1 MNKTITQLSIQQL
14 LSGDA
19 EYVIPMYQRNYA
31 WEEGEITQLI
41 QDVIDYLSQSNNVA
55 RNYYLGS
62 LVVYERPATKTTVFE
77 TIDGQ
82 QRLTTLS
89 LLTSY
94 LKNSSAV
101 DLDWYSHLSI
111 HFDSRERSR
120 ATFAAIFEGRFKDDP
135 AEVLTE
141 GQINTSLLNGYRL
154 IQKVLPQKL
163 KENGVS
169 VQQFADFLLLHVQI
183 MRVRVPADTDLNHYF
198 EIMNNRGEQLE
209 RHEVLKARM
218 METLQGCQQ
227 SQNCLH
233 AVWEACANMERYVQ
247 MGFTP
252 GQRSSIFGEQ
262 NWGRF
267 EPENFD
273 ELAVALH
280 RSQEVDY
287 KEGAKLSL
295 TDIIAR
301 PPISTEK
308 TDNGEEAPER
318 FNTVI
323 NFPNFLLHVLRA
335 DTQAD
340 IPLDDKRLLGTF
352 EEHVLRK
359 KDSAAAVRRFTFN
372 LLRSKYLFDQYVI
385 KREFIKGADRWSL
398 KRFKWHEGGKNNSA
412 GRGSYVNTFGEEDGS
427 EGINR
432 RIMMLLS
439 AFHVSTPTLV
449 YKHWLNAVLYYLFH
463 TEQVEPQAYLQHMES
478 VAKAFVFD
486 RFLASDTGLEYFTM
500 IYENKGECQNHR
512 ESVVAEALESRL
524 CFGKIENNLVFN
536 FLDYLLWLEYQADAK
551 VKAYEFTFRSS
562 VEHYYPQ
569 HPLPGHAPLDAE
581 TLNSFGNLCLISHDK
596 NSRLSNFM
604 PLAKKEFY
612 QNNGIDSVKQHLMMK
627 AETWDAR
634 AIHDHYLQMIQ
645 VLLASLPSKQ
655 ESTSPLQDAFD
666 E

>member
-1 MNKTITQLSIQQL
+1 MSDKPKQLSIREL
-14 LSGDA
+14 LDGNDK
-19 EYVIPMYQRNYA
+19 YVIPMYQRNYA

-41 QDVIDYLSQSNNVA
+41 QDVIDYLPKPGDKA
-55 RNYYLGS
+55 RNYYIGS
-62 LVVYERPATKTTVFE
+62 LVVDERPDSKTPVFE

-94 LKNSSAV
+94 LKNTKAA
-101 DLDWYSHLSI
+101 DLDWYSNLSI
-111 HFDSRERSR
+111 HFDSREHSR

-135 AEVLTE
+135 AEDLTE
-141 GQINTSLLNGYRL
+141 KQINTGILNGYRL

-169 VQQFADFLLLHVQI
+169 AQQFADFLFRYVQI
-183 MRVRVPADTDLNHYF
+183 MRVKVPAHTDLNHYF

-209 RHEVLKARM
+209 KHEVLKARM
-218 METLQGCQQ
+218 MEKLQGCQQ

-233 AVWEACANMERYVQ
+233 TVWEACANMERYVQ

-267 EPENFD
+267 EPANFD
-273 ELAVALH
+273 ELSAALH
-280 RSQEVDY
+280 RTQEFVDRQD
-287 KEGAKLSL
+287 APL
-295 TDIIAR
+295 TLEQIIAR
-301 PPISTEK
+301 TPVGVEQDETG
-308 TDNGEEAPER
+308 DEAPER

-323 NFPNFLLHVLRA
+323 NFPNFLLHVLRV

-340 IPLDDKRLLGTF
+340 IPLDDKRLLDTF
-352 EEHVLRK
+352 EAHILK
-359 KDSAAAVRRFTFN
+359 QPDPAAAVKRFTFS
-372 LLRSKYLFDQYVI
+372 LLRCKYLFDQFVI
-385 KREFIKGADRWSL
+385 KREFIKGADGWSL
-398 KRFKWHEGGKNNSA
+398 KRFKWNDGGKAGGA

-432 RIMMLLS
+432 RILMLLS

-449 YKHWLNAVLYYLFH
+449 YKHWLNAALHYLFH
-463 TEQVEPQAYLQHMES
+463 AEQVEAQAYLQHMES

-486 RFLASDTGLEYFTM
+486 RFLAPEAGLEYFAM
-500 IYENKGECQNHR
+500 IYGNKGVCQTRR
-512 ESVVAEALESRL
+512 EGVTAETLEPRL
-524 CFGKIENNLVFN
+524 SFGNIENNLVFN
-536 FLDYLLWLEYQADAK
+536 FLDYLLWLEHQGDEK
-551 VKAYEFTFRSS
+551 VKPYEFTFRSS

-569 HPLPGHAPLDAE
+569 HPLPGHAPLDVE

-604 PLAKKEFY
+604 PTAKKEFY
-612 QNNGIDSVKQHLMMK
+612 QNNSIDSLKQHLMMK
-627 AETWDAR
+627 AEPWDAQ
-634 AIHDHYLQMIQ
+634 AIRKHYQQMMD
-645 VLLASLPSKQ
+645 VLLKSLASKHVT
-655 ESTSPLQDAFD
+655 E
-666 E
+666 

>member
-1 MNKTITQLSIQQL
+1 MSEAITQLSIQRL
-14 LSGDA
+14 LSGNV

-41 QDVIDYLSQSNNVA
+41 QDVIDYLPKSGDKA
-55 RNYYLGS
+55 RNYYIGS
-62 LVVYERPATKTTVFE
+62 LVVYERPDTKTPVFE

-94 LKNSSAV
+94 LKNTKAA
-101 DLDWYSHLSI
+101 DLDWYSNLSI
-111 HFDSRERSR
+111 HFDSREHSR

-135 AEVLTE
+135 AEVLAE
-141 GQINTSLLNGYRL
+141 KQINTGILNGYRL

-169 VQQFADFLLLHVQI
+169 AQQFADFLFRYVQI
-183 MRVRVPADTDLNHYF
+183 MRVKVPADTDLNHYF

-209 RHEVLKARM
+209 KHEVLKARM
-218 METLQGCQQ
+218 MEKLQGCQL

-233 AVWEACANMERYVQ
+233 TVWEACANMERYVQ

-267 EPENFD
+267 EPANFD
-273 ELAVALH
+273 ELSAALH
-280 RSQEVDY
+280 RTQEFVDRQD
-287 KEGAKLSL
+287 APL
-295 TDIIAR
+295 TLEQIIAR
-301 PPISTEK
+301 TSVGVEQDETG
-308 TDNGEEAPER
+308 DEAPER

-323 NFPNFLLHVLRA
+323 NFPNFLLHVLRV

-340 IPLDDKRLLGTF
+340 IPLDDKRLLDTF
-352 EEHVLRK
+352 EAHILK
-359 KDSAAAVRRFTFN
+359 QPDPAAAVKRFTFS
-372 LLRSKYLFDQYVI
+372 LLRSKYLFDQFVI
-385 KREFIKGADRWSL
+385 KREFIKGADGWSL
-398 KRFKWHEGGKNNSA
+398 KRFKWNEGGERSRV
-412 GRGSYVNTFGEEDGS
+412 GRGSYVNTFGEEEGS

-432 RIMMLLS
+432 RILMLLS

-449 YKHWLNAVLYYLFH
+449 YKHWLNAALHYLFYS
-463 TEQVEPQAYLQHMES
+463 EPVEAQAYLQHMES

-486 RFLASDTGLEYFTM
+486 RFLAPETGLEYFSI
-500 IYENKGECQNHR
+500 IYENRGICQTRR
-512 ESVVAEALESRL
+512 EGVTAETLKPRL
-524 CFGKIENNLVFN
+524 SFGNIENNLVFN
-536 FLDYLLWLEYQADAK
+536 FLDYLLWLEHQGDEK
-551 VKAYEFTFRSS
+551 VKPYEFTFRSS

-604 PLAKKEFY
+604 PTAKKEFY
-612 QNNGIDSVKQHLMMK
+612 QNNSIDSVKQHLMMK
-627 AETWDAR
+627 AEPWDAQ
-634 AIHDHYLQMIQ
+634 AIRKHYQQMMD
-645 VLLASLPSKQ
+645 VLLKSLASKHGT
-655 ESTSPLQDAFD
+655 E
-666 E
+666 

>member
-1 MNKTITQLSIQQL
+1 MSEAITQLSIQRL
-14 LSGDA
+14 LSGNV

-41 QDVIDYLSQSNNVA
+41 QDVIDYLPKSGDKA
-55 RNYYLGS
+55 RNYYIGS
-62 LVVYERPATKTTVFE
+62 LVVYERPDTKTPVFE

-94 LKNSSAV
+94 LKNTKAA
-101 DLDWYSHLSI
+101 DLDWYSNLSI
-111 HFDSRERSR
+111 HFDSREHSR

-135 AEVLTE
+135 AEVLAE
-141 GQINTSLLNGYRL
+141 KQINTGILNGYRL

-169 VQQFADFLLLHVQI
+169 AQQFADFLFRYVQI
-183 MRVRVPADTDLNHYF
+183 MRVKVPADTDLNHYF

-209 RHEVLKARM
+209 KHEVLKARM
-218 METLQGCQQ
+218 MEKLQGCQQ

-233 AVWEACANMERYVQ
+233 TVWEACANMERYVQ

-267 EPENFD
+267 EPANFD
-273 ELAVALH
+273 ELSAALH
-280 RSQEVDY
+280 RTQEFVDRQD
-287 KEGAKLSL
+287 APL
-295 TDIIAR
+295 TLEQIIAR
-301 PPISTEK
+301 TPVGVEQDK
-308 TDNGEEAPER
+308 TGDEAPER

-323 NFPNFLLHVLRA
+323 NFPNFLLHVLRV

-340 IPLDDKRLLGTF
+340 IPLDDKRLLDTF
-352 EEHVLRK
+352 EAHILK
-359 KDSAAAVRRFTFN
+359 QPDPAAAVKRFTFS
-372 LLRSKYLFDQYVI
+372 LLRSKYLFDQFVI
-385 KREFIKGADRWSL
+385 KREFIKGADGWSL
-398 KRFKWHEGGKNNSA
+398 KRFKWNDGGERSRA
-412 GRGSYVNTFGEEDGS
+412 GRGSYVNTFGEEEGN

-432 RIMMLLS
+432 RILMLLS

-449 YKHWLNAVLYYLFH
+449 YKHWLNAALHYLFYS
-463 TEQVEPQAYLQHMES
+463 EQVETQAYLQHMES

-486 RFLASDTGLEYFTM
+486 RFLAPEAGLEYFSI
-500 IYENKGECQNHR
+500 IYENKGICQTRR
-512 ESVVAEALESRL
+512 EGVTAEALKPRL
-524 CFGKIENNLVFN
+524 SFGNIENNLVFN
-536 FLDYLLWLEYQADAK
+536 FLDYLLWLEYQGDEK
-551 VKAYEFTFRSS
+551 VKPYEFTFRSS

-604 PLAKKEFY
+604 PTAKKEFY
-612 QNNGIDSVKQHLMMK
+612 QNNSIDSIKQHLMMK
-627 AETWDAR
+627 AEPWDTQ
-634 AIHDHYLQMIQ
+634 AIREHYQQMME
-645 VLLASLPSKQ
+645 VLLKSLASKH
-655 ESTSPLQDAFD
+655 ET

>member
-1 MNKTITQLSIQQL
+1 MSEAITQLSIQRL
-14 LSGDA
+14 LSGNV

-41 QDVIDYLSQSNNVA
+41 QDVIDYLPKSGDKA
-55 RNYYLGS
+55 RNYYIGS
-62 LVVYERPATKTTVFE
+62 LVVYERPDTKTPVFE

-94 LKNSSAV
+94 LKNTKAA
-101 DLDWYSHLSI
+101 DLDWYSNLSI
-111 HFDSRERSR
+111 HFDSREHSR

-135 AEVLTE
+135 AEVLAE
-141 GQINTSLLNGYRL
+141 KQINTGILNGYRL

-169 VQQFADFLLLHVQI
+169 AQQFADFLFRYVQI
-183 MRVRVPADTDLNHYF
+183 MRVKVPADTDLNHYF

-209 RHEVLKARM
+209 KHEVLKARM
-218 METLQGCQQ
+218 MEKLQGCQQ

-233 AVWEACANMERYVQ
+233 TVWEACANMERYVQ

-267 EPENFD
+267 EPANFE
-273 ELAVALH
+273 ELSVALH
-280 RSQEVDY
+280 RLQEFV
-287 KEGAKLSL
+287 GRQVAPL
-295 TDIIAR
+295 TLEQIIAR
-301 PPISTEK
+301 TPVA
-308 TDNGEEAPER
+308 GEQDEAGDEAPER

-323 NFPNFLLHVLRA
+323 NFPNFLLHVLRVE
-335 DTQAD
+335 TKAD
-340 IPLDDKRLLGTF
+340 IPLDDKRLLDTF
-352 EEHVLRK
+352 ETHILK
-359 KDSAAAVRRFTFN
+359 QPDPAAAVKRFTFS
-372 LLRSKYLFDQYVI
+372 LLRCKYLFDQYVI
-385 KREFIKGADRWSL
+385 KREFIKGADGWSL
-398 KRFKWHEGGKNNSA
+398 KRFKWNDGGERSRA
-412 GRGSYVNTFGEEDGS
+412 GRGSYVNTFGEEEGN

-432 RIMMLLS
+432 RILMLLS

-449 YKHWLNAVLYYLFH
+449 YKHWLNAALHYLFYS
-463 TEQVEPQAYLQHMES
+463 EQVEAQAYLQHMES

-486 RFLASDTGLEYFTM
+486 RFLAPQAGLEYFSI
-500 IYENKGECQNHR
+500 IYESRGICQTRR
-512 ESVVAEALESRL
+512 EGVTAETLEPRL
-524 CFGKIENNLVFN
+524 SFGNIENNLVFN
-536 FLDYLLWLEYQADAK
+536 FLDYLLWLEHQSDEK
-551 VKAYEFTFRSS
+551 VKPYEFTFRSS

-604 PLAKKEFY
+604 PTAKKEFY
-612 QNNGIDSVKQHLMMK
+612 QNNSIDSVKQHLMMK
-627 AETWDAR
+627 AEPWDAQ
-634 AIHDHYLQMIQ
+634 AIRKHYQQMMD
-645 VLLASLPSKQ
+645 VLLKSLASKHVT
-655 ESTSPLQDAFD
+655 E
-666 E
+666 

>member
-1 MNKTITQLSIQQL
+1 MNEAITQLSIQRL
-14 LSGDA
+14 LSGNV

-41 QDVIDYLSQSNNVA
+41 QDVIDYLPKSGDKA
-55 RNYYLGS
+55 RNYYIGS
-62 LVVYERPATKTTVFE
+62 LVVYERPDTKTPVFE

-94 LKNSSAV
+94 LKNTKAA
-101 DLDWYSHLSI
+101 DLDWYSNLSI
-111 HFDSRERSR
+111 HFDSREHSR
-120 ATFAAIFEGRFKDDP
+120 VTFAAIFEGRFKDDP
-135 AEVLTE
+135 AEMLAE
-141 GQINTSLLNGYRL
+141 NQINTGILNGYRL

-169 VQQFADFLLLHVQI
+169 AQQFADFLFRYVQI
-183 MRVRVPADTDLNHYF
+183 MRVKVPADTDLNHYF

-209 RHEVLKARM
+209 KHEVLKARM
-218 METLQGCQQ
+218 MEKLQGCQQ

-233 AVWEACANMERYVQ
+233 TVWEACANMERYVQ

-252 GQRSSIFGEQ
+252 GQRSSIFGGH

-267 EPENFD
+267 EPTNFD
-273 ELAVALH
+273 ELTVALH

-301 PPISTEK
+301 PPVSAEK

-323 NFPNFLLHVLRA
+323 NFPNFLLHVLQVA
-335 DTQAD
+335 TEKK
-340 IPLDDKRLLGTF
+340 IPLDDKQLLDTF
-352 EEHVLRK
+352 KTHVFDQL
-359 KDSAAAVRRFTFN
+359 DPIAAVKRFTFS
-372 LLRSKYLFDQYVI
+372 LLRCKYLFDQYVI
-385 KREFIKGADRWSL
+385 KREFIKGADGWSL
-398 KRFKWHEGGKNNSA
+398 KRFKWNDGGERSRA

-432 RIMMLLS
+432 RILMLLS

-449 YKHWLNAVLYYLFH
+449 YKHWLNAALHYLFH
-463 TEQVEPQAYLQHMES
+463 AEQVEAQAYLRHMES

-486 RFLASDTGLEYFTM
+486 RFLAPEAGLEYFAL
-500 IYENKGECQNHR
+500 IYGNKGVCQTRR
-512 ESVVAEALESRL
+512 EDVMAETLKPRL
-524 CFGKIENNLVFN
+524 SFGNIENNLVFN
-536 FLDYLLWLEYQADAK
+536 FLDYLLWLEHGASEP
-551 VKAYEFTFRSS
+551 VKSYEFTFRSS

-569 HPLPGHAPLDAE
+569 HPLPGHMPLDAE
-581 TLNSFGNLCLISHDK
+581 PLNSFGNLCLISHDK

-604 PLAKKEFY
+604 PSAKKEFY
-612 QNNGIDSVKQHLMMK
+612 QNNSIDSVKQHLMMK
-627 AETWDAR
+627 TEPWDAH
-634 AIHDHYLQMIQ
+634 AISAHYQQMMD
-645 VLLASLPSKQ
+645 VLLKCLTSKH
-655 ESTSPLQDAFD
+655 ET

>member
-1 MNKTITQLSIQQL
+1 MSEAITQLSIRRL
-14 LSGDA
+14 LSGNV

-41 QDVIDYLSQSNNVA
+41 QDVIDYLPKSGDKA
-55 RNYYLGS
+55 RNYYIGS
-62 LVVYERPATKTTVFE
+62 LVVYERPDTKTPVFE

-94 LKNSSAV
+94 LKNTKAA
-101 DLDWYSHLSI
+101 DLDWYSNLSI
-111 HFDSRERSR
+111 HFDSREHSR

-141 GQINTSLLNGYRL
+141 KQISTGILNGYRL

-169 VQQFADFLLLHVQI
+169 AQQFADFLFRYVQI
-183 MRVRVPADTDLNHYF
+183 MRVKVPADTDLNHYF

-209 RHEVLKARM
+209 KHEVLKARM
-218 METLQGCQQ
+218 MEKLQGCQQ

-233 AVWEACANMERYVQ
+233 TVWEACANMERYVQ

-267 EPENFD
+267 EPVNFD
-273 ELAVALH
+273 ELSAALH
-280 RSQEVDY
+280 LTQEFVDRQD
-287 KEGAKLSL
+287 APL
-295 TDIIAR
+295 TLEQIIA
-301 PPISTEK
+301 K
-308 TDNGEEAPER
+308 TPVAVEQDEAGDEAPER

-323 NFPNFLLHVLRA
+323 NFPNFLLHVLRVE
-335 DTQAD
+335 TQAD
-340 IPLDDKRLLGTF
+340 IPLDDKRLLDTF
-352 EEHVLRK
+352 ETHILK
-359 KDSAAAVRRFTFN
+359 QLDPAAAVKRFTFS
-372 LLRSKYLFDQYVI
+372 LLRCKYLFDQFVI
-385 KREFIKGADRWSL
+385 KREFIKGADGWSL
-398 KRFKWHEGGKNNSA
+398 KRFKWNDGGERSRA
-412 GRGSYVNTFGEEDGS
+412 GRGSYVNTFGEEEGN

-432 RIMMLLS
+432 RILMLLS

-449 YKHWLNAVLYYLFH
+449 YKHWLNAALHYLFYS
-463 TEQVEPQAYLQHMES
+463 EQVETQAYLQHMES

-486 RFLASDTGLEYFTM
+486 RFLAPEAGLEYFSI
-500 IYENKGECQNHR
+500 IYENKGICQTRR
-512 ESVVAEALESRL
+512 EGVTAETLKPRL
-524 CFGKIENNLVFN
+524 SFGNIENNLVFN
-536 FLDYLLWLEYQADAK
+536 FLDYLLWLEYQGDEK
-551 VKAYEFTFRSS
+551 VKPYEFTFRSS

-581 TLNSFGNLCLISHDK
+581 TLNLFGNLCLISHDK

-604 PLAKKEFY
+604 PTAKKEFY
-612 QNNGIDSVKQHLMMK
+612 QNNSIDSIKQHLMMK
-627 AETWDAR
+627 AEPWDAQ
-634 AIHDHYLQMIQ
+634 AIREHYQQMME
-645 VLLASLPSKQ
+645 VLLKSLASKH
-655 ESTSPLQDAFD
+655 ET